1 MTNRANA
8 ICVLQILNEYS
19 DSEHILGM
27 KKIMAKLKSLYNQ
40 NMDRRT
46 IYAAVELLT
55 QLGYDISTYEENG
68 KGYFLRTRD
77 FETAEV
83 RLLMDA
89 VYAHQAISA
98 RQTQKLIAKLQ
109 NLLNN
114 YQRKAYKNLTVVRSS
129 RKTINL
135 EVFLNIEILD
145 EAIRKQVKVQ
155 FTYLQY
161 GLDKKLHPRREKKY
175 TVNPY
180 QLIYTNEHYYLLCR
194 LAYQEQLSLYR
205 LDLMQNIQ
213 LTDYVLDKE
222 LTQAELQAVENN
234 TVYAWYALPE
244 TVEMR
249 CRNHI
254 IGDVLDKFGTDV
266 HIMPQDNDFFTVRL
280 QTTAVGLKFWALQ
293 YLPYVEVLW
302 PTWLRQ
308 EILDS
313 VKQNP
318 YLDIKVFE

>member
-1 MTNRANA
+1 MTNRANV

-19 DSEHILGM
+19 DLEHILGM
-27 KKIMAKLKSLYNQ
+27 KEIMAKLKSLYNQ
-40 NMDRRT
+40 NVDRRT

-89 VYAHQAISA
+89 VYANPAIPA
-98 RQTQKLIAKLQ
+98 KQTQKLNAKLQ
-109 NLLNN
+109 KLLTM
-114 YQRKAYKNLTVVRSS
+114 YQRKAYKNLLVVRNS
-129 RKTINL
+129 RKTANL

-145 EAIRKQVKVQ
+145 EAIRKQVKVK
-155 FTYLQY
+155 FTYMKY

-194 LAYQEQLSLYR
+194 LAYQEKLSLYR
-205 LDLMQNIQ
+205 LDLMQDIQ
-213 LTDYVLDKE
+213 LTDYALDNE
-222 LTQAELQAVENN
+222 LTNAELQAAENN
-234 TVYAWYALPE
+234 TVYAWYAVPE
-244 TVEMR
+244 TVEIR
-249 CRNHI
+249 CQNHV

-266 HIMPQDNDFFTVRL
+266 HITPQDDDFFTVRL
-280 QTTAVGLKFWALQ
+280 QTTAEGLKFWALQ
-293 YLPYVEVLW
+293 YLPYVEVLR
-302 PTWLRQ
+302 PQWLRQ
-308 EILDS
+308 TIIDS

-318 YLDIKVFE
+318 YLYIKDSD